1 MEKLLGKTGAGAR
14 WLLEWTRSIVVA
26 LFVWFLLSTFLLQAF
41 HITSGSME
49 RTALVGDFLFVNKL
63 LYGAEV
69 PLVRTHLPSIREPG
83 HDEVVVIT
91 SPIEDLVLLKRIVG
105 LPGDTIAMSDGRLVR
120 NGHVIRE
127 PYITLHTDAPR
138 LDSATREQMRTWQSP
153 HLVSPPA
160 SSYHPD
166 SRTWGPLVVPSGS
179 LFALG
184 DNRDD
189 SFDSRYYGFIP
200 RENLRGAPLFIYY
213 SYDPSSWHALPFLT
227 AIRWNRLLTRP
238 FRAP

>member
-1 MEKLLGKTGAGAR
+1 MRFKTRAVAR
-14 WLLEWTRSIVVA
+14 WFWEWTRTFAIA

-69 PLVRTHLPSIREPG
+69 PLVRSHLPSIREPG
-83 HDEVVVIT
+83 HDEVVVIK
-91 SPIEDLVLLKRIVG
+91 SPIEDLLLLKRIVG
-105 LPGDTIAMSDGRLVR
+105 LPGDTIAMSDGRLLR
-120 NGHVIRE
+120 NGEVVRE
-127 PYITLHTDAPR
+127 PYVTLHAEAPR
-138 LDSATREQMRTWQSP
+138 IDSATREQMRSWQTV
-153 HLVSPPA
+153 HLLAPA
-160 SSYHPD
+160 PGSYHPD
-166 SRTWGPLVVPSGS
+166 TRNWGPLVVPAGS

-189 SFDSRYYGFIP
+189 SFDSRFYGFIP
-200 RENLRGAPLFIYY
+200 RENLRGAPMFVYF
-213 SYDPSSWHALPFLT
+213 SYDPTSWHALPFLT
-227 AIRWNRLLTRP
+227 AIRWNRLLARP